1 MIIGIAG
8 LSHLGLVTAVGLAE
22 KGFQILAWD
31 PDVINVEDPRA
42 GKTTISEPQLTEL
55 LSKNTNNIKFVRN
68 CSALKNA
75 DLIYIASDTPTD
87 EKNSSD
93 LSLVNKII
101 KAAII

>member
-31 PDVINVEDPRA
+31 PNVINVEDLRA

-68 CSALKNA
+68 CSASQYLK
-75 DLIYIASDTPTD
+75 DLLTL
-87 EKNSSD
+87 EGD
-93 LSLVNKII
+93 LFRVII
-101 KAAII
+101 